1 MTVINE
7 RAISSPILKEIDS
20 IRKSFEVDTHSLKR
34 ITDHFVHQLEDG
46 LTRDDGEI
54 PMNVTWVPSF
64 PTGNETGRYLAID
77 MGGTNLR
84 ICDVTLT
91 EQKGEYTIEQ
101 DKYKLPDH
109 LRKGKGEELWEFI
122 AEKLEDFLSKHSLVK
137 GNGDRE
143 KLPLAFTFSYP
154 VTQENIRHGV
164 LQRWTKGFDISGVE
178 GEDVVA
184 HLEEVFERR
193 KVPVRL
199 VALVNDTVGTLI
211 ASAYKNPDIR
221 VGSIFATGCNAAYM
235 ERVSRIP
242 KIAGHPSNS
251 GGDALVSINCEYGAF
266 DNGHKVLPRTRFD
279 KEIDETS
286 VRPGQQTY
294 EKMVAGM
301 YMGELLRLLLL
312 HLHES
317 SGFFTDAEIDRLR
330 GYGTMDS
337 ASLSKMEAGGTEAE
351 RMQAAKSI
359 MHELYGIEATDEE
372 ARVCCLLAEIVCT
385 RAARLYSCGIAALC
399 RKQGIT
405 ECAVGVDGS
414 TFEKYSQFR
423 ERTEHALREILDW
436 PDGDDLVKLVTAE
449 DGSGVGSALIAAIT
463 LNQ

>member
-1 MTVINE
+1 MTVINQG
-7 RAISSPILKEIDS
+7 AISPPILKEMDN
-20 IRKSFEVDTHSLKR
+20 IRNQFKVDTTALKR

-46 LTRDDGEI
+46 LTRHDGEI

-64 PTGNETGRYLAID
+64 PTGYETGRYLAID

-91 EQKGEYTIEQ
+91 EQRGAYTIEQ
-101 DKYKLPDH
+101 DKYRLPPH
-109 LRKGKGEELWEFI
+109 LRKGKGAELWEFI
-122 AEKLEDFLSKHSLVK
+122 AEKLEDFLAKHQLA
-137 GNGDRE
+137 GANGE

-154 VTQENIRHGV
+154 VAQDHIRHGV

-184 HLEEVFERR
+184 RLEEVFEKRN
-193 KVPVRL
+193 VPVRL

-211 ASAYKNPDIR
+211 ASAYKNPAIKI
-221 VGSIFATGCNAAYM
+221 GSIFATGCNAAYM
-235 ERVSRIP
+235 ERVSQIP
-242 KIAGHPSNS
+242 KIADRGSEFES
-251 GGDALVSINCEYGAF
+251 DALVSINCEYGAF

-279 KEIDETS
+279 EEIDETS
-286 VRPGQQTY
+286 PRPGQQTY

-317 SGFFTDAEIDRLR
+317 SGFFADAETDRLK

-337 ASLSKMEAGGTEAE
+337 ASLSRMEAGGSEAE
-351 RMQAAKSI
+351 RMAAAKSI
-359 MHELYGIEATDEE
+359 LKDLYGIEATDEE

-385 RAARLYSCGIAALC
+385 RAARLYACGIAALC
-399 RKQGIT
+399 RKQDIK

-423 ERTEHALREILDW
+423 ERAINALGEILDW
-436 PDGDDLVKLVTAE
+436 PDGQQLVKLVTAE
-449 DGSGVGSALIAAIT
+449 DGSGVGSALVAAIT

>member
-7 RAISSPILKEIDS
+7 GGISSPLLKEIDN
-20 IRKSFEVDTHSLKR
+20 IKDQFKVDTVSLKH
-34 ITDHFVHQLEDG
+34 ITDYFVRQLEEG
-46 LTRDDGEI
+46 LTRYDGEI
-54 PMNVTWVPSF
+54 PMNITWVPSF
-64 PTGNETGRYLAID
+64 PTGHETGRYLAID

-91 EQKGEYTIEQ
+91 EEKGAYRIEQ
-101 DKYKLPDH
+101 DKYRLPGH
-109 LRKGKGEELWEFI
+109 LRKGKGADLWEFI
-122 AEKLEDFLSKHSLVK
+122 AEKLEDFLAKHKLSEE
-137 GNGDRE
+137 NGE
-143 KLPLAFTFSYP
+143 KVPLAFTFSYP
-154 VTQENIRHGV
+154 VSQDHIRHGV

-184 HLEEVFERR
+184 HLEEVFEKRN
-193 KVPVRL
+193 VPVRL

-211 ASAYKNPDIR
+211 ASAYKNPAIKI
-221 VGSIFATGCNAAYM
+221 GSIFATGCNAAYM
-235 ERVSRIP
+235 EKVSRIP
-242 KIAGHPSNS
+242 KIADRGFQLES
-251 GGDALVSINCEYGAF
+251 DALVSINCEYGAF

-286 VRPGQQTY
+286 ARPGQQTY

-317 SGFFTDAEIDRLR
+317 SGVFTDAEIDRLR

-337 ASLSKMEAGGTEAE
+337 ASLSRMEAGGSAAE
-351 RMQAAKSI
+351 RMGAAKSI
-359 MHELYGIEATDEE
+359 LKELYGIEATDEE

-385 RAARLYSCGIAALC
+385 RAARLYACGIAALC
-399 RKQGIT
+399 RKQGIK

-423 ERTEHALREILDW
+423 ERAIHALGEILDW
-436 PDGDDLVKLVTAE
+436 PEGQQLVKLITAE
-449 DGSGVGSALIAAIT
+449 DGSGVGSALIAAIA